1 MRGRRSVF
9 PAVLVAFGAEGAAL
23 PMQSVEAQNSS
34 IDPTG
39 VWNIQSNDMTD
50 RATGGVRVVLLR
62 VEERDRELSAEITS
76 IRNTFMPVD
85 EIRLDDGTLHV
96 SYGSYAYTL
105 RIEGDRLTGT
115 VTSPLGT
122 QQVEGQKQHRTLM
135 YVGDE
140 GIEFRTQRTGILG
153 LASDTT
159 GPMNDDPNPK
169 AWVTGRMRSV
179 DDLALLNGR
188 ARVPVRFANAQDY
201 EAQLRELAGSRVTV
215 VGVWVGDKI
224 LIESIGPAAP

>member
-1 MRGRRSVF
+1 V
-9 PAVLVAFGAEGAAL
+9 VLVALGAAGA
-23 PMQSVEAQNSS
+23 VEAQS
-34 IDPTG
+34 PVG

-50 RATGGVRVVLLR
+50 RATGGVRIVLLR
-62 VEERDRELSAEITS
+62 VEEQGRELAAEITS

-85 EIRLDDGTLHV
+85 EIRYDDGTMHV
-96 SYGSYAYTL
+96 SYGSYEYTL
-105 RIEGDRLTGT
+105 HVDGERLTGT

-122 QQVEGQKQHRTLM
+122 QQVQGGRQHRTLM

-153 LASDTT
+153 LAADPS
-159 GPMNDDPNPK
+159 GPANDDPNPQ
-169 AWVTGRMRSV
+169 AWVTSRMHSV

-188 ARVPVRFANAQDY
+188 ARVPVQFDNARDF
-201 EAQLRELAGSRVTV
+201 EAQLRRLAGTRVTI

-224 LIESIGPAAP
+224 HLESIEPAAS

>member
-1 MRGRRSVF
+1 MLGRRSAF
-9 PAVLVAFGAEGAAL
+9 PAILVAFGAAGIALAAER
-23 PMQSVEAQNSS
+23 VEAQSS
-34 IDPTG
+34 PVG

-62 VEERDRELSAEITS
+62 VEEQGDDLEAEITS

-85 EIRLDDGTLHV
+85 EIRYDDGTMHV
-96 SYGSYAYTL
+96 TYGSYAYTL
-105 RIEGDRLTGT
+105 RVDGDRLTGT

-153 LASDTT
+153 LATDTS
-159 GPMNDDPNPK
+159 GPMNDDPNAK
-169 AWVTGRMRSV
+169 AWVTGRMSSV

-188 ARVPVRFANAQDY
+188 ARVPVRFANAREH
-201 EAQLRELAGSRVTV
+201 EARLRELAGSRVTV

-224 LIESIGPAAP
+224 LIESIEPAAP

>member
-1 MRGRRSVF
+1 MLGLRGAL
-9 PAVLVAFGAEGAAL
+9 PAFLVAFAAAGA
-23 PMQSVEAQNSS
+23 VEAQSS
-34 IDPTG
+34 PIG

-50 RATGGVRVVLLR
+50 RATGGVRIVLLR
-62 VEERDRELSAEITS
+62 VEEQGRELAAEITS

-85 EIRLDDGTLHV
+85 EIRYDDGTMHV
-96 SYGSYAYTL
+96 TYGSYAYTL
-105 RIEGDRLTGT
+105 RVDGDRLTGT

-122 QQVEGQKQHRTLM
+122 QEVEGQKQHRTLM

-153 LASDTT
+153 LATDTS
-159 GPMNDDPNPK
+159 GPMNEDPNPK
-169 AWVTGRMRSV
+169 AWVTSRMSSV

-188 ARVPVRFANAQDY
+188 ARVPVRFANARDY

-215 VGVWVGDKI
+215 VGTWVGEKI
-224 LIESIGPAAP
+224 LIESIEVAAP